1 MVLMRHRHHDGDIGG
16 SGIGGEAFALPELDW
31 SSWSLQVDQEWARLT
46 DGGSIPDQGWKIHC
60 SSEGPA
66 AQAVLE
72 SVSRFCHERS
82 ATFKYVPTAGRLAWR
97 NSKQAPA
104 EAAAKFITLYP
115 RPEQLEEW
123 LVELHEQ
130 IGDVAAPSI
139 LGDLRWRG
147 GPLHVRYG
155 GFRLRKVLGSDG
167 RLVPAISGPEGRLV
181 PDVRGAA
188 FHPPAWVELPPFLAV
203 QRDESRAADPEDL
216 ADYDFES
223 AIAMTAAG
231 GTYRAVRR
239 VDGVRVII
247 KEARPFIG
255 VASGEATAR
264 LSHESRVLDQLID
277 VEGVVTKAASF
288 TAGGHA
294 FLVLRAVG
302 GDTLNRVLY
311 SQNPLISADSGVAER
326 VAYRDRVLAL
336 MRRVSRTVDRLHA
349 QGVVHGD
356 LHPGNVI
363 VGDGDRPVIIDFE
376 AASDSRDSISEAAVI
391 GVHGYAAPATIR
403 GAKRDEYAL
412 AAMTLN
418 AFVPLSFLHDLDPGL
433 LGVHLAAARRAFRL
447 DEGLCASLHAALDVW
462 HTRSIE
468 NTGDLGPATA
478 DSNRAGR
485 PHEID
490 DLKRRVRACLSACI
504 DRSTASAEAV
514 RPVGAVWVMP
524 ADGAP
529 WLDEISALQATGGL
543 SRDERLLLMSSAG
556 RLMRSAGRPSLTLGL
571 LGGLASHIELLAGQK
586 SPGVDALASRLRDQ
600 LVETDDLGLRDGLA
614 GIGLSL
620 LAQEVRSSSPSTVE
634 AVDEISRR
642 LSSEVVSVDRW
653 LPGLLDGLAGIAV
666 FHIAYAR
673 ERGCTA
679 SLALARALLIQ
690 ALARCVFTPDGR
702 LEVRDGSRTLP
713 TLADGSAGLGLAI
726 LLYLAEVD
734 DPELERALP
743 GIERACSAELVIHAG
758 LFDGRAGMMLFL
770 VELARS
776 QRGSV
781 ETAQIVL
788 RHAKHLRWSA
798 VRTPEGITFPAR
810 DLEKT
815 ATGLAHGAAGVL
827 IGLDAA
833 SRLRRG
839 GDALASLP
847 DYLSLRAGG
856 R

>member
-1 MVLMRHRHHDGDIGG
+1 MVLMRRRRDDEGIAG
-16 SGIGGEAFALPELDW
+16 SGLRSEAFALPELDW
-31 SSWSLQVDQEWARLT
+31 SSWTLQADEEWVRLT
-46 DGGSIPDQGWKIHC
+46 DGGSLPDQGWKIHC
-60 SSEGPA
+60 SSEESG

-72 SVSRFCHERS
+72 TVSRFCHERS
-82 ATFKYVPTAGRLAWR
+82 GTFKYVPTVGRLAWR

-123 LVELHEQ
+123 LVELHQQ

-167 RLVPAISGPEGRLV
+167 RLVPAILGPENRLV
-181 PDVRGAA
+181 PDVRGTA
-188 FHPPAWVELPPFLAV
+188 FHPPAWVELPSFLVV
-203 QRDESRAADPEDL
+203 QRDELRAADPEGL
-216 ADYDFES
+216 AVYDFES

-239 VDGVRVII
+239 VDGVRVIL

-264 LSHESRVLDQLID
+264 LSHESRVLEQLID
-277 VEGVVTKAASF
+277 VEGVVTKVASF
-288 TAGGHA
+288 TAGGHS
-294 FLVLRAVG
+294 FLVLRAVE

-311 SQNPLISADSGVAER
+311 SQNPLISADSCVAER

-349 QGVVHGD
+349 LNVVHGD

-376 AASDSRDSISEAAVI
+376 AASNSRDSISEAAVI

-433 LGVHLAAARRAFRL
+433 LGVHLAAAREAFRL

-462 HTRSIE
+462 HARSIE
-468 NTGDLGPATA
+468 NADDPVPGPA
-478 DSNRAGR
+478 DLNRAAG

-490 DLKRRVRACLSACI
+490 DLTRRVRKGLSACI
-504 DRSTASAEAV
+504 DGYAARAEVV
-514 RPVGAVWVMP
+514 RPAGAVWLMP

-529 WLDEISALQATGGL
+529 WLDELSALQATGGL
-543 SRDERLLLMSSAG
+543 SRDERLLLMSSVD
-556 RLMRSAGRPSLTLGL
+556 RLISSAARPSLTFGL
-571 LGGLASHIELLAGQK
+571 LGGLASHVELLAGQK
-586 SPGVDALASRLRDQ
+586 SPGVEALVCRLRDS
-600 LVETDDLGLRDGLA
+600 LAETDDLGLRDGLA

-620 LAQEVRSSSPSTVE
+620 LAHEVRSSSPSTVR

-642 LSSEVVSVDRW
+642 LSNEVVSVDTW

-673 ERGCTA
+673 ERGCAA
-679 SLALARALLIQ
+679 SLERARALLVQ
-690 ALARCVFTPDGR
+690 ALGRCVSTPDGR

-726 LLYLAEVD
+726 ILYLAEVG

-776 QRGSV
+776 ERGSG
-781 ETAQIVL
+781 ETSQIVL
-788 RHAKHLRWSA
+788 RHAQHLRWSA

-810 DLEKT
+810 DLERT

-833 SRLRRG
+833 SRLLRG
-839 GDALASLP
+839 GDTLASLP
-847 DYLSLRAGG
+847 DYLSLCAGG